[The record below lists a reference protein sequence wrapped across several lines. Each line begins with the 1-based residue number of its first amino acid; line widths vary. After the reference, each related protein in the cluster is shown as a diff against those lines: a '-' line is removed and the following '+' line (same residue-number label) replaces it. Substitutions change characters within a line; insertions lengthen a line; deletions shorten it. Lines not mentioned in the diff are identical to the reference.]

1 MFQTENY
8 LPFFSAL
15 QKYSK
20 KKMLIIYPSQLAFS
34 QVKKNEDIFFA
45 LKKIAQVKHFYS
57 RYDFFNSTLLKL
69 NNIKRHRLL
78 ILIYGIFSI
87 FHRIFLL
94 KFFLYKSINL
104 FYTVDIPYTSWLIN
118 VNKLFFKSKK
128 FSLLIYPF
136 PFLDFKDLVI
146 RVNQD
151 SNNYNYIENFL
162 KMSANTMISSYTAN
176 DLNKISKDLVK
187 KFNIFTIGSDLYYW
201 PTWLKQLEN
210 QAKKDIDFLKK
221 HKYIFFPLS
230 VIKRTSFTTTSKI
243 DIDFTDTIYFLLN
256 TLNKIDDKILVV
268 IRPHPTTNL
277 NELSELLKKSKHKKI
292 KIMNT
297 NSIFLI
303 KYSTFIMKYG
313 ISLMDPKAYYF
324 NKLCLRYHSS
334 DLVKINGPQLSR
346 KNDNIKKNIYDITNK
361 KKFNNFLIK
370 VINNKIKKNFNS
382 QKVPQEKLLL
392 KDILKY
398 IS

>member
-57 RYDFFNSTLLKL
+57 RYDFFNSTQLKL

-87 FHRIFLL
+87 FH
-94 KFFLYKSINL
+94 KFSSKIFLYKSIDL

-136 PFLDFKDLVI
+136 PFPDFKDLVI

-176 DLNKISKDLVK
+176 DLDKISKDLVK
-187 KFNIFTIGSDLYYW
+187 KFNIFTIGSDLYFW
-201 PTWLKQLEN
+201 PTVKTIGKSS
-210 QAKKDIDFLKK
+210 KK
-221 HKYIFFPLS
+221 
-230 VIKRTSFTTTSKI
+230 
-243 DIDFTDTIYFLLN
+243 
-256 TLNKIDDKILVV
+256 
-268 IRPHPTTNL
+268 
-277 NELSELLKKSKHKKI
+277 
-292 KIMNT
+292 
-297 NSIFLI
+297 
-303 KYSTFIMKYG
+303 
-313 ISLMDPKAYYF
+313 
-324 NKLCLRYHSS
+324 RYRFS
-334 DLVKINGPQLSR
+334 
-346 KNDNIKKNIYDITNK
+346 
-361 KKFNNFLIK
+361 
-370 VINNKIKKNFNS
+370 
-382 QKVPQEKLLL
+382 
-392 KDILKY
+392 
-398 IS
+398 